1 MQLSEELYHQ
11 HRSRVCGKQKSPIG
25 GGIAGI
31 GITMEDES
39 MNPKIYPCVFH
50 PPFCRFFHIAPW
62 MWLIWA
68 ASYTWVYLVYFMIY
82 NNLSYRNY

>member
-50 PPFCRFFHIAPW
+50 PPFCRVFPYSTMDVANMGSQLYMGLFSLFHDI
-62 MWLIWA
+62 
-68 ASYTWVYLVYFMIY
+68 
-82 NNLSYRNY
+82 